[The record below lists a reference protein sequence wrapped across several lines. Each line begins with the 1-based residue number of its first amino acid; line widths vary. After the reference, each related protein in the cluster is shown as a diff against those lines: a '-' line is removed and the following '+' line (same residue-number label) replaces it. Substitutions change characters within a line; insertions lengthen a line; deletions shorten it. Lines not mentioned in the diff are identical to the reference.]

1 MINYKEFFLY
11 IPNSNNLIDFLMVF
25 PLKKKGLLMM
35 SHVFKVK
42 GIWHMNDIKII
53 QITWLLHV
61 NWFLQNLFINL
72 QFAQNNS
79 SIVQNSNTTT
89 NKENKKFQD
98 LNFQSL
104 WMFQKMI
111 KDLLKLENITGLVI
125 VLCFHSGNENFP
137 LNQLLTGYF
146 YLCIW
151 HVHKL

>member
-1 MINYKEFFLY
+1 
-11 IPNSNNLIDFLMVF
+11 MVF

-111 KDLLKLENITGLVI
+111 KDLSKFEMLTWLKSSNGVFPQQQKRTCNSVTRFQGWRNLTYEWHKTYLNNMIIT
-125 VLCFHSGNENFP
+125 C
-137 LNQLLTGYF
+137 
-146 YLCIW
+146 
-151 HVHKL
+151 